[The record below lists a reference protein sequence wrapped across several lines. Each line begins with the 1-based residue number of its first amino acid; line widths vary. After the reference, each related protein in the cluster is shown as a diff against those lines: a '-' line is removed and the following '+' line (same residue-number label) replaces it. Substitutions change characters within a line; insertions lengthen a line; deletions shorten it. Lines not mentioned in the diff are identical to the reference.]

1 MGVKPH
7 WHAQE
12 VSRRSEGTSPWSPYG
27 PITDR
32 WEVNHTVAYGT
43 YEEAR
48 DEVPLRDN
56 TIVKCTDPVCAPAA
70 RESE

>member
-1 MGVKPH
+1 M
-7 WHAQE
+7 
-12 VSRRSEGTSPWSPYG
+12 
-27 PITDR
+27 
-32 WEVNHTVAYGT
+32 NHTVAYGT